1 MTLQT
6 AFTDLFALRHPIALA
21 PMGGC
26 AGGVLAAA
34 VAEGGGLGLIGG
46 GRGDREWL
54 ERECA
59 LAAERATAGWGVG
72 LLAYAVDVDTVVWV
86 LEHRPVAV
94 LLSFGDPGPLAGAV
108 LAAGIPLIVQV
119 TDIDEAKRAL
129 DVGADVVVAQGSD
142 AGGHTGGDPR
152 AQPTMTFVPAV
163 VDLAGPTPVLAA
175 GGIADGRGLAAA
187 LALGAAG
194 AMIGTRFQVTPEA
207 IATPE
212 THKAIIGGRGGDTA
226 RSRALDVARDAAW
239 PARYPA
245 RTLRNAMFEEWDGRE
260 DELEHNTA
268 AKRAY
273 QDAVAAED
281 PAAVPVWAS
290 AAIDLI
296 TAVEPAADLVEVLAG
311 EAERALQRALEQPH
325 GSTTR

>member
-1 MTLQT
+1 
-6 AFTDLFALRHPIALA
+6 
-21 PMGGC
+21 MGDC
-26 AGGVLAAA
+26 AGGALAAA

-46 GRGDREWL
+46 GRGNRDWL

-59 LAAERATAGWGVG
+59 LAAGRTTQPWGVG
-72 LLAYAVDVDTVVWV
+72 LLALAVDTATVAWV
-86 LEHRPVAV
+86 LERRPAAL
-94 LLSFGDPGPLAGAV
+94 LLSFGDPAPFVGQV
-108 LAAGIPLIVQV
+108 RAAGIPLIVQV
-119 TDIDEAKRAL
+119 TDLDEAKRAL

-152 AQPTMTFVPAV
+152 AQPTMAFVPAV

-194 AMIGTRFQVTPEA
+194 AMIGTRFQVTQEA

-212 THKAIIGGRGGDTA
+212 VHKAIIEGRGGDTA

-245 RTLRNAMFEEWDGRE
+245 RTLRNAVLERWDGRE
-260 DELEHNTA
+260 DELERDAA
-268 AKRAY
+268 AKQAY
-273 QDAVAAED
+273 QHAVAQGD

-290 AAIDLI
+290 EAIDLI
-296 TAVEPAADLVEVLAG
+296 TAVEPAADLVGVLVA
-311 EAERALQRALEQPH
+311 EAERALTRAL
-325 GSTTR
+325 GDRA